1 MNTNAPQAIECPVCD
16 WLENL
21 EGDDWNAAC
30 EEIAA
35 FAKQGGKEVPEQSG
49 NSVQAMTVL
58 GSRVRPSVAG
68 RVGCDNRSPP
78 PWRLSLPSARS

>member
-1 MNTNAPQAIECPVCD
+1 MNTNAPQAVECPVCD

-35 FAKQGGKEVPEQSG
+35 FAKQGGKEVPEQ
-49 NSVQAMTVL
+49 AATL
-58 GSRVRPSVAG
+58 SRR
-68 RVGCDNRSPP
+68 
-78 PWRLSLPSARS
+78 